1 MNIELLKASQE
12 RIQKL
17 KEAYKKQEMDYE
29 IVSSKLE
36 DKVKA
41 YDKQYSGK
49 KKETKLIHNL
59 GQIPTIMGEL
69 SQELSTK
76 SVLLDQVLTLCEQG
90 NYESAAIA
98 LGLENKEEIE
108 DVEDFK
114 EQNTTSTLPSVP
126 EQKVQETQVN
136 PQVNEEQQIVSGTP
150 LTTTTSI
157 VQPTIEPTP
166 SVEATQAVVQPTIQP
181 QVNNVAPQV
190 SVTPTIVQPTIKVNA
205 PQPQVTIT
213 QPQGNLPMDLVTS
226 TGAIPNQQPP
236 QPTIHPDLTFGS
248 AGWTPQGVVEPN
260 QVQGV
265 SLNINGLGVVSQPGQ
280 TPTQPMPTLNP
291 QVNTPKPQ
299 TQPQISQPQ
308 ISQPQV
314 SQPQTNGG
322 LSSLLSSVVGA
333 TQVKP
338 QVTQGTSISID
349 SALSS
354 LQSFVLE
361 EAELGI
367 MEAEDG
373 ALDEELN

>member
-59 GQIPTIMGEL
+59 EQIPTIMGEL

-114 EQNTTSTLPSVP
+114 EQNTTSTLPSES
-126 EQKVQETQVN
+126 EQKIQETQVN
-136 PQVNEEQQIVSGTP
+136 PQVNEEQPKLSGTP
-150 LTTTTSI
+150 QTTSI

-205 PQPQVTIT
+205 AQPQVTIT
-213 QPQGNLPMDLVTS
+213 QPRGNLPMDLVTS

-260 QVQGV
+260 QVQEV
-265 SLNINGLGVVSQPGQ
+265 ILNINGLGVVPQPGQ
-280 TPTQPMPTLNP
+280 TSTQTMPTLNP

-299 TQPQISQPQ
+299 TQPQ
-308 ISQPQV
+308 V

-322 LSSLLSSVVGA
+322 LSSLLNSVAGA

-338 QVTQGTSISID
+338 QVTQGISISID

-361 EAELGI
+361 ETELGI